1 VGWCDGQKEDGRR
14 TGLRSTDEEGA
25 VSACIW
31 TCCISRRGHIRL
43 HMISLRFIGVVV
55 YKKSSLV
62 RVSPSAFATVERFG
76 NSMMRN
82 GLSEKEHA
90 WGSDFFFVQ
99 TCT

>member
-1 VGWCDGQKEDGRR
+1 
-14 TGLRSTDEEGA
+14 

-31 TCCISRRGHIRL
+31 TCCISGRGHIRL
-43 HMISLRFIGVVV
+43 DLLSLRFIGMVV

-76 NSMMRN
+76 KSMTRN

-90 WGSDFFFVQ
+90 RLRLPFLYKHVRNRQ
-99 TCT
+99 